1 MGRPEGRPA
10 SDVKISLVITTYS
23 NPLGLKKAAESAF
36 HQTRPP
42 DEVLIADDG
51 SGENTSALVRNFAG
65 SSPVPVIHVWQ
76 EDMGFRAAMIRNKA
90 ISRATGDYIIL
101 LDGDCVM
108 NRHFIADHES
118 LSEEGCFIQGKRILV
133 NKEAVAA
140 FDHAVADSQLALL
153 RMALSGKITNAH
165 HLLRLAQYPGF
176 KNRKLKGIKSCNM
189 SFFKKD
195 IIAVNGFNED
205 FEGWGNEDSELA
217 CRFFRYGLFK
227 KVHPFMA
234 VCFHLWHPT
243 NKIAT
248 HCNNLLLKSAIA
260 SDKYFCE
267 NGLTKKS

>member
-1 MGRPEGRPA
+1 MK
-10 SDVKISLVITTYS
+10 VSLVITTYN
-23 NPLGLKKAAESAF
+23 NPLGLKKAAESAN

-42 DEVLIADDG
+42 DEVIVADDG
-51 SGENTSALVRNFAG
+51 SDEKTAEVVKHFAEIAPF
-65 SSPVPVIHVWQ
+65 PVAHVWQ
-76 EDMGFRAAMIRNKA
+76 EDRGFRAAMIRNKA
-90 ISRATGDYIIL
+90 ITISSGDYIIL

-108 NRHFIADHES
+108 NRHFVADHEL

-133 NKEAVAA
+133 SRSAVTA
-140 FDHAVADSQLALL
+140 FDCGVADSPVVLTYMALL
-153 RMALSGKITNAH
+153 GKITNAH
-165 HLLRLAQYPGF
+165 HLFRLPRYPGF

-217 CRFFRYGLFK
+217 CRFFKYGLFK

-248 HCNNLLLKSAIA
+248 HCNNLLLSTAIA
-260 SDKYFCE
+260 SNEYFCR
-267 NGLTKKS
+267 NGLEKTPPAAGRDNG